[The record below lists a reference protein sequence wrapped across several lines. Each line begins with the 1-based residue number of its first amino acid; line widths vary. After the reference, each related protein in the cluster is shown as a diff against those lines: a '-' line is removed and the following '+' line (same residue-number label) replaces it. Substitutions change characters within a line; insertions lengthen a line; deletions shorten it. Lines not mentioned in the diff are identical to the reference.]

1 LTAAPFL
8 SQVPQSL
15 SKCKRVADGL
25 FLYPPEGNG
34 FSLHRSQILGDLG
47 AMQAQAAE
55 SSCFAGNSAAFFYGK
70 ICNNLF
76 IELFQKMAVNQA
88 RKRLD

>member
-55 SSCFAGNSAAFFYGK
+55 ILLLRGTILLHFFTVKFATTCLLNSFK
-70 ICNNLF
+70 KWL
-76 IELFQKMAVNQA
+76 
-88 RKRLD
+88 